1 MIEINNFEIIR
12 GVLKFPEEGG
22 ICHVQIIHRKKDSDQ
37 GKSSTLIKDYFIET
51 LEDLEEKFKEMIQ
64 MAKKFH
70 ARVYISLNIKPC
82 SKVHAT
88 LLSLLVDRL
97 KQGNYRSLP
106 RLMRRAVDLTKTPKK
121 DQWWLVDVDSKDRE
135 IVNKVL
141 QSVGSQAFIVPT
153 KNGFHILSHP
163 FRLDSFKQQFPTLDI
178 HKDNPTLLY
187 MIVD

>member
-12 GVLKFPEEGG
+12 GALNFPEEGG
-22 ICHVQIIHRKKDSDQ
+22 ICHVQIIQRKKDSDQ

-51 LEDLEEKFKEMIQ
+51 LEDLEEKFKEMKQ

-82 SKVHAT
+82 AKVHAT

-97 KQGNYRSLP
+97 KQEDYRSLT
-106 RLMRRAVDLTKTPKK
+106 RLMRRAVDLTHSPKK

-163 FRLDSFKQQFPTLDI
+163 FRLDTFKQQFPTLDI

-187 MIVD
+187 MIGD

>member
-1 MIEINNFEIIR
+1 MIEINNLEVIR
-12 GVLKFPEEGG
+12 GALNFPEEGG
-22 ICHVQIIHRKKDSDQ
+22 ICHVQIIQRKKDSDK

-88 LLSLLVDRL
+88 LLSLLVGRL
-97 KQGNYRSLP
+97 KQGDYRSLP

-135 IVNKVL
+135 FINKVL

-187 MIVD
+187 MMVD

>member
-1 MIEINNFEIIR
+1 MIEINNLEVIR
-12 GVLKFPEEGG
+12 GALNFPEEGG
-22 ICHVQIIHRKKDSDQ
+22 ICHVQIIQRKKDSDK

-51 LEDLEEKFKEMIQ
+51 LEDFEEKFKEMKTL
-64 MAKKFH
+64 AKMFG

-97 KQGNYRSLP
+97 KQGDYRSLL
-106 RLMRRAVDLTKTPKK
+106 RLMRRAVDLTHSPKK

-163 FRLDSFKQQFPTLDI
+163 FRLDTFKQQFPTLDI

-187 MIVD
+187 MIGD

>member
-1 MIEINNFEIIR
+1 MEINNFEIIR
-12 GVLKFPEEGG
+12 GALNFPEEGG
-22 ICHVQIIHRKKDSDQ
+22 ICHVQIIQRKKDSEQ
-37 GKSSTLIKDYFIET
+37 GCPSRVIKDYFIET
-51 LEDLEEKFKEMIQ
+51 LDDLEEKFKEMKTL
-64 MAKKFH
+64 AKVFG
-70 ARVYISLNIKPC
+70 ARVYLSLNIKPC
-82 SKVHAT
+82 QKVHAT

-97 KQGNYRSLP
+97 KQGDYRSLP

-135 IVNKVL
+135 FINKVL
-141 QSVGSQAFIVPT
+141 QSVGSQSFIVPT

-187 MIVD
+187 MMVD

>member
-1 MIEINNFEIIR
+1 MEINNFE
-12 GVLKFPEEGG
+12 VLRCVLNFPEEGG
-22 ICHVQIIHRKKDSDQ
+22 ICHVQIIQRKKDSAH
-37 GKSSTLIKDYFIET
+37 GKSSTLIKDYFIES
-51 LEDLEEKFKEMIQ
+51 LNDLEEKFKEMKTL
-64 MAKKFH
+64 AKMFG
-70 ARVYISLNIKPC
+70 ARVYISLNIKSC

-97 KQGNYRSLP
+97 KQGDYRSLP

-121 DQWWLVDVDSKDRE
+121 DQWWLVDVDSMDRE
-135 IVNKVL
+135 VVNKVL
-141 QSVGSQAFIVPT
+141 QYVGSQAFIVPT

-163 FRLDSFKQQFPTLDI
+163 FRLDTFKQQFPTLDV